1 MGKNRLRIMSIVG
14 ARPNMMKVAPLM
26 AELRRHEEI
35 EPVLVHTGQHYD
47 YSMSQVFFDQLG
59 VPPPDYNLGVGS
71 GTHYAQTA
79 EIMRRFGELVQQD
92 RPDMVV
98 VAGDV
103 NSTIAC
109 ALVAAKERIPVAHVE
124 AGLRSFDRTMPEEIN
139 RILTDA
145 LADLLFTTEE
155 SANRNLA
162 NEGVAPGKVF
172 FVGNLMIDSLVRAL
186 KIPWASSLRSEL
198 GLDGKPY
205 VVLTLHRPSNVD
217 NGDQL
222 RRTLE
227 AIAEVAQRIPVVFPA
242 HPRTAR
248 NIEAAGLSSARVW
261 KGGPLPGPGLW
272 MMPPASYL
280 DFLDLI
286 QHAVMVITD
295 SGGVQEETTFLG
307 VPCLTYRDNTERPVT
322 VSMGTNRVVGCDP
335 HHLLLAALE
344 VLESAPQAKGRSAL
358 RPPLWDGRT
367 APRIV
372 RVLKEVWQQRSG
384 LYRGACASVT
394 QSEPPGLVEAIQALR
409 TWIESRQFE
418 GYDPFDLLNSP
429 YLAGRSGRGKLCREF
444 FSSRRA
450 SVSPVCGFAGS

>member
-1 MGKNRLRIMSIVG
+1 MANNRLKIMSIVG
-14 ARPNMMKVAPLM
+14 ARPNMMKVAALL
-26 AELRRHEEI
+26 AELRRHDEL

-59 VPPPDYNLGVGS
+59 VPPPDYNLDVGS
-71 GTHYAQTA
+71 GPHYAQTA
-79 EIMRRFGELVQQD
+79 EIMRRFGDLAQHD
-92 RPDMVV
+92 RPDMVL

-109 ALVAAKERIPVAHVE
+109 ALVAAKERIPIAHVE
-124 AGLRSFDRTMPEEIN
+124 AGLRSFDRSMPEEIN
-139 RILTDA
+139 RKLTDA
-145 LADLLFTTEE
+145 LSDLLFTTEE
-155 SANRNLA
+155 SANQNLA
-162 NEGVAPGKVF
+162 NEGVAPDKVF

-186 KIPWASSLRSEL
+186 KITRPSSLRSEL
-198 GLDGKPY
+198 GLRAKPY

-217 NGDQL
+217 NGDEL
-222 RRTLE
+222 KRSLE
-227 AIAEVAQRIPVVFPA
+227 AVAEIAQRIPVVFPA

-248 NIEAAGLSSARVW
+248 NIKAAGLSAVRGW
-261 KGGPLPGPGLW
+261 KGGLLPGRGLW

-307 VPCLTYRDNTERPVT
+307 VPCLTYRENTERPVT

-335 HHLLLAALE
+335 HQLLLSALE
-344 VLESAPQAKGRSAL
+344 TLENANHSATRNNDRSAPL

-372 RVLKEVWQQRSG
+372 RVLKEAYQRDP
-384 LYRGACASVT
+384 ACTAERV
-394 QSEPPGLVEAIQALR
+394 PL
-409 TWIESRQFE
+409 
-418 GYDPFDLLNSP
+418 
-429 YLAGRSGRGKLCREF
+429 
-444 FSSRRA
+444 
-450 SVSPVCGFAGS
+450 

>member
-1 MGKNRLRIMSIVG
+1 MLGKRLEKDRMDHTRLKIMSVVG
-14 ARPNMMKVAPLM
+14 ARPNMMKVAPLL
-26 AELRRHEEI
+26 AELRRHDEI
-35 EPVLVHTGQHYD
+35 EPVLVHTGQHYN

-59 VPPPDYNLGVGS
+59 VPPPDHNLDVGS
-71 GTHYAQTA
+71 GPHYAQTA
-79 EIMRRFGELVQQD
+79 DIMRKFGCLVQQD
-92 RPDMVV
+92 RPDMVL

-109 ALVAAKERIPVAHVE
+109 ALVAAKERIPIAHVE
-124 AGLRSFDRTMPEEIN
+124 AGLRSFDRSMPEEIN
-139 RILTDA
+139 RVLTDA
-145 LADLLFTTEE
+145 LSDLLFTTEE

-162 NEGVAPGKVF
+162 NEGVAPDKVF

-186 KIPWASSLRSEL
+186 KIARPSSLRSEL
-198 GLDGKPY
+198 GLRAKPY

-217 NGDQL
+217 HGDAL
-222 RRTLE
+222 KRTLE
-227 AIAEVAQRIPVVFPA
+227 AVAEIAERLPVVFPA

-248 NIEAAGLSSARVW
+248 NIEVAGEAAGEAAGPSAVRVW
-261 KGGPLPGPGLW
+261 KGGLLPARGLW

-307 VPCLTYRDNTERPVT
+307 VPCLTYRQNTERPVT

-335 HHLLLAALE
+335 QHLLLSALE
-344 VLESAPQAKGRSAL
+344 TLENANHSQDRSTPI

-372 RVLKEVWQQRSG
+372 RVLKEAYLRNP
-384 LYRGACASVT
+384 ACTGEHV
-394 QSEPPGLVEAIQALR
+394 PL
-409 TWIESRQFE
+409 
-418 GYDPFDLLNSP
+418 
-429 YLAGRSGRGKLCREF
+429 
-444 FSSRRA
+444 
-450 SVSPVCGFAGS
+450 

>member
-1 MGKNRLRIMSIVG
+1 MGNKRLRIMSIVG
-14 ARPNMMKVAPLM
+14 ARPNMMKVAPVM
-26 AELRRHEEI
+26 AELRQHEEI

-47 YSMSQVFFDQLG
+47 YSMSQVFFDQLR
-59 VPPPDYNLGVGS
+59 VPSPDYNLDVRS

-79 EIMRRFGELVQQD
+79 EIIRKFGDLLQQD
-92 RPDMVV
+92 RPDMVL

-124 AGLRSFDRTMPEEIN
+124 AGLRSFDRSMPEEIN
-139 RILTDA
+139 RILTDS

-162 NEGVAPGKVF
+162 NEGVDPGKVF

-186 KIPWASSLRSEL
+186 SIDRASSLRSGL
-198 GLDGKPY
+198 GLDAKDY
-205 VVLTLHRPSNVD
+205 AVLTLHRPSNVD
-217 NGDQL
+217 DGDHL

-227 AIAEVAQRIPVVFPA
+227 VIAEVAQRVPVLFPA

-248 NIEAAGLSSARVW
+248 NIEVAGGLPAVRTW
-261 KGGPLPGPGLW
+261 NGGPLLGRGLW

-307 VPCLTYRDNTERPVT
+307 IPCLTYRENTERPVT

-335 HHLLLAALE
+335 QRLMRSALE
-344 VLESAPQAKGRSAL
+344 ILENTGTVPSAPL
-358 RPPLWDGRT
+358 RPPLWDGHT

-372 RVLKEVWQQRSG
+372 RILKESWHLDRM
-384 LYRGACASVT
+384 
-394 QSEPPGLVEAIQALR
+394 
-409 TWIESRQFE
+409 
-418 GYDPFDLLNSP
+418 
-429 YLAGRSGRGKLCREF
+429 LAAKR
-444 FSSRRA
+444 
-450 SVSPVCGFAGS
+450 VPIP

>member
-1 MGKNRLRIMSIVG
+1 MANNRLKIMSIVG
-14 ARPNMMKVAPLM
+14 ARPNMMKVAPLL
-26 AELRRHEEI
+26 AELRRHDEI

-59 VPPPDYNLGVGS
+59 VPPPDYNLDVGS
-71 GTHYAQTA
+71 GPHYAQTA
-79 EIMRRFGELVQQD
+79 EIMRKFGDLVQQD
-92 RPDMVV
+92 RPDMVL

-109 ALVAAKERIPVAHVE
+109 ALVAAKERILIAHVE
-124 AGLRSFDRTMPEEIN
+124 AGLRSFDRSMPEEIN

-145 LADLLFTTEE
+145 LSDLLFTTEE
-155 SANRNLA
+155 SANQNLI
-162 NEGVAPGKVF
+162 NEGVAPEKIF

-186 KIPWASSLRSEL
+186 KIARPSSLRSEL
-198 GLDGKPY
+198 GLKAKPY

-217 NGDQL
+217 NGDEL
-222 RRTLE
+222 KRTLD
-227 AIAEVAQRIPVVFPA
+227 AIGEIAQRIPVVFPA

-248 NIEAAGLSSARVW
+248 NIKATGEAAGLSAVRVW
-261 KGGPLPGPGLW
+261 KGGLLPGRGLW

-307 VPCLTYRDNTERPVT
+307 VPCLTYRENTERPVT

-335 HHLLLAALE
+335 QQLLLCALE
-344 VLESAPQAKGRSAL
+344 ILEHHPSQDRSAPT

-372 RVLKEVWQQRSG
+372 SILKEAAQRDM
-384 LYRGACASVT
+384 ACTEERVP
-394 QSEPPGLVEAIQALR
+394 Q
-409 TWIESRQFE
+409 
-418 GYDPFDLLNSP
+418 
-429 YLAGRSGRGKLCREF
+429 
-444 FSSRRA
+444 
-450 SVSPVCGFAGS
+450 

>member
-1 MGKNRLRIMSIVG
+1 MGNKRLRIMSIVG
-14 ARPNMMKVAPLM
+14 ARPNMMKVAPVM
-26 AELRRHEEI
+26 AELRQHEEI

-47 YSMSQVFFDQLG
+47 YSMSQVFFDQLR
-59 VPPPDYNLGVGS
+59 VPSPDYNLDVRS

-79 EIMRRFGELVQQD
+79 EIIRKFGDLLQQD
-92 RPDMVV
+92 RPDMVL

-124 AGLRSFDRTMPEEIN
+124 AGLRSFDRSMPEEIN
-139 RILTDA
+139 RILTDS

-162 NEGVAPGKVF
+162 NEGVDPGKVF

-186 KIPWASSLRSEL
+186 SIDRASSLRSGL
-198 GLDGKPY
+198 GLDAKDY
-205 VVLTLHRPSNVD
+205 AVLTLHRPSNVD
-217 NGDQL
+217 DGDHL

-227 AIAEVAQRIPVVFPA
+227 VIAEVAQRVPVLFPA

-248 NIEAAGLSSARVW
+248 NIEVAGGLPAVRTW
-261 KGGPLPGPGLW
+261 NGGPLLGRGLW

-307 VPCLTYRDNTERPVT
+307 IPCLTYRENTERPVT
-322 VSMGTNRVVGCDP
+322 VSMGTNRVVGCNP
-335 HHLLLAALE
+335 QRLMRSALE
-344 VLESAPQAKGRSAL
+344 ILENTGTVPSAPL
-358 RPPLWDGRT
+358 RPPLWDGHT

-372 RVLKEVWQQRSG
+372 RILKESWHLDRM
-384 LYRGACASVT
+384 
-394 QSEPPGLVEAIQALR
+394 
-409 TWIESRQFE
+409 
-418 GYDPFDLLNSP
+418 
-429 YLAGRSGRGKLCREF
+429 LAAKR
-444 FSSRRA
+444 
-450 SVSPVCGFAGS
+450 VPIP

>member
-1 MGKNRLRIMSIVG
+1 MMRLEANNRLKIMSIVG
-14 ARPNMMKVAPLM
+14 ARPNMMKVAPLL
-26 AELRRHEEI
+26 AELRRHDEI
-35 EPVLVHTGQHYD
+35 DPVLVHTGQHYD

-59 VPPPDYNLGVGS
+59 VPPPDYNLDVGS
-71 GTHYAQTA
+71 GPHYAQTA
-79 EIMRRFGELVQQD
+79 EIMQRFGDLVQKD

-109 ALVAAKERIPVAHVE
+109 ALVAAKERIPIAHVE
-124 AGLRSFDRTMPEEIN
+124 AGLRSFDRSMPEEIN

-155 SANRNLA
+155 SANQNLA
-162 NEGVAPGKVF
+162 NEGVAPDKVF

-186 KIPWASSLRSEL
+186 KIARPSSSRAEL
-198 GLDGKPY
+198 GLTARPY

-217 NGDQL
+217 NGDEL
-222 RRTLE
+222 KRTLE
-227 AIAEVAQRIPVVFPA
+227 AIAEIAQRIPVVFPA

-248 NIEAAGLSSARVW
+248 NIESAGESTGLSAVRVW
-261 KGGPLPGPGLW
+261 KGGLLPVSGLW
-272 MMPPASYL
+272 MMPPAPYL
-280 DFLDLI
+280 DFLDLV

-322 VSMGTNRVVGCDP
+322 VSMGTNQVVGCDP
-335 HHLLLAALE
+335 HHLLLNALE
-344 VLESAPQAKGRSAL
+344 VLESTHQGKGGSTPV

-372 RVLKEVWQQRSG
+372 RVLKEAAQRDM
-384 LYRGACASVT
+384 ACTEERVP
-394 QSEPPGLVEAIQALR
+394 Q
-409 TWIESRQFE
+409 
-418 GYDPFDLLNSP
+418 
-429 YLAGRSGRGKLCREF
+429 
-444 FSSRRA
+444 
-450 SVSPVCGFAGS
+450 